1 MARAPRT
8 QSREDQ
14 DLRRDQILEESI
26 RIVGERGYYGFT
38 VQELAQRCGISN
50 AGLLYHFGS
59 KDQLLLEM
67 LQEFERREGA
77 AIAELAK
84 HAEREDKRGGLSAPA
99 LLDLLRTMALR
110 GTTQREIGRLH
121 LVLQSE
127 TLDPGHPA
135 HALYKKRQAKMLAFF
150 ANLISPHVDTP
161 RSTARLL
168 VAIMDGLALQW
179 VREEAGFNFV
189 TEWDRAILTLLPRLA
204 PRKRAKS

>member
-8 QSREDQ
+8 QTREEQ
-14 DLRRDQILEESI
+14 DLRRDQIIEESI
-26 RIVGERGYYGFT
+26 RIVGERGYFGFT

-67 LQEFERREGA
+67 LQEFERREGE
-77 AIAELAK
+77 AIAELARE
-84 HAEREDKRGGLSAPA
+84 AEREGKRGGLSAAA
-99 LLDLLRTMALR
+99 LLNLLRTMALR
-110 GTTQREIGRLH
+110 GTTQPEIGRLH

-150 ANLISPHVDTP
+150 SNLISPHVETP
-161 RSTARLL
+161 RATARLL
-168 VAIMDGLALQW
+168 VAIADGLSLQW
-179 VREEAGFNFV
+179 VREDGGFNFAA
-189 TEWDRAILTLLPRLA
+189 EWDRAILTLLPRLA
-204 PRKRAKS
+204 PRKRTKG

>member
-8 QSREDQ
+8 QQREDQ
-14 DLRRDQILEESI
+14 DVRRDQILEEAI

-67 LQEFERREGA
+67 LQEFERREGD
-77 AIAELAK
+77 AISELAK
-84 HAEREDKRGGLSAPA
+84 RAERESKRGGLSTTAV
-99 LLDLLRTMALR
+99 LELLRTMALR
-110 GTTQREIGRLH
+110 GTTQPEIGRLH
-121 LVLQSE
+121 LVLLSE

-150 ANLISPHVDTP
+150 SNLISPHADAP

-168 VAIMDGLALQW
+168 VAIADGLALQW

-189 TEWDRAILTLLPRLA
+189 TEWDRAILALVPGLA
-204 PRKRAKS
+204 PRRRKN